1 MQTTSVVPYLA
12 LHVRTTLWVAAGL
25 VVFVLAAWGAERAW
39 PALRRWK
46 VDRIAMPL
54 AVLLYGAGYLAWG
67 EKCSHQGG
75 VGWDGIRFAAWAK
88 DPATP
93 IFASQLNHYYLQKT
107 MPSIVVHYG
116 LRAAHVEL
124 TDRNVIL
131 GFGVLDVL
139 CWTLVA
145 VAWTSVV
152 RRLRIE
158 RAASWLGFVVLFLS
172 FSGLKHYFWNP
183 VLVDSFGLALAAGML
198 VAYVHRAPWAIVLL
212 GFLGGFTIPGLLPL
226 LAGVLAVTRHHDAPV
241 RARNVTGLVL
251 GLAGATL
258 VVWAAL
264 RTLDQG
270 HTVTNGGEQPFA
282 PLVPLSAFALGIYL
296 VALCAPLASF
306 WPRLG
311 GLWAG
316 VRLRWVPAVVLMAW
330 GIHALVDRFKSAT
343 IDVTPDQHFHVV
355 LLLGIAKPFVS
366 LVAHTTFLGPV
377 LLLCLVLRRP
387 LARAAWRVG
396 PGMVLA
402 VCLGFVL
409 SVDSESR
416 HLIFFVPFWATALA
430 LAFQAARG
438 RGSQV
443 LVVAVVALF
452 LSRAWVPLET
462 PPLGDFFERLFMSLG
477 PWMTMG
483 DYGLHGA
490 ATLAAGLVVWA
501 FVPPRR
507 RAV

>member
-25 VVFVLAAWGAERAW
+25 VVLVLTMWSLERAL
-39 PALRRWK
+39 PALRRCK
-46 VDRIAMPL
+46 IDRIVMPL
-54 AVLLYGAGYLAWG
+54 IALANGAGYLAWG

-88 DPATP
+88 DPTTP
-93 IFASQLNHYYLQKT
+93 IFTHQLNHYYLQKT
-107 MPSIVVHYG
+107 LPSVVVHYG
-116 LRAAHVEL
+116 LRAVRADM

-158 RAASWLGFVVLFLS
+158 RAASWLGFVLLIVS

-183 VLVDSFGLALAAGML
+183 VLVDSFGLVLAAWML
-198 VAYVHRAPWAIVLL
+198 VAYVRRWPWLIVLL
-212 GFLGGFTIPGLLPL
+212 GFLSGFTIPGLLPL
-226 LAGVLAVTRHHDAPV
+226 LAGVLAVTRPNDV
-241 RARNVTGLVL
+241 RVRERNLVGLL
-251 GLAGATL
+251 FGLAGATA

-264 RTLDQG
+264 HTLDEG
-270 HTVTNGGEQPFA
+270 HLVTNGGEQPFA
-282 PLVPLSAFALGIYL
+282 PLVPLSAFALGVYL
-296 VALCAPLASF
+296 VALCAPLASL
-306 WPRLG
+306 WPSWA

-316 VRLRWVPAVVLMAW
+316 LGLRWVPAVLLMAW
-330 GIHALVDRFKSAT
+330 GIRQTVEALKNTV
-343 IDVTPDQHFHVV
+343 IDVTADMHFHVV

-377 LLLCLVLRRP
+377 LLVCLILRRP

-396 PGMVLA
+396 PGMVIA

-416 HLIFFVPFWATALA
+416 HLIFFLPFWATALA
-430 LAFQAARG
+430 LAFQAERG

-452 LSRAWVPLET
+452 LSRAWVPLES
-462 PPLGDFFERLFMSLG
+462 PPLGEYFERLFMSIG
-477 PWMTMG
+477 PWMTMAN
-483 DYGLHGA
+483 YGLHGA
-490 ATLAAGLVVWA
+490 AALAAGLVLWG
-501 FVPPRR
+501 FMPH
-507 RAV
+507 RARAA